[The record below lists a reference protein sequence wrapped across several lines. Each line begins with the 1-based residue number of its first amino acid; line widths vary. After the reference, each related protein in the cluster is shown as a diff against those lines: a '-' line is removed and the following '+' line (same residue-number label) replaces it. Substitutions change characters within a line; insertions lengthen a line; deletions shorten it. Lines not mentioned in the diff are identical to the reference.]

1 LAKVDISINGRL
13 YAVACD
19 DGQQDRVRELAGMM
33 DSRVKQLTGP
43 GPVGGVGETQILV
56 LAGLMLADELSE
68 TKAALDG
75 QGPAAHPEPKS
86 NGPESDEDEEL
97 LIAAVDHLTE
107 RVAVIADRLGRA

>member
-1 LAKVDISINGRL
+1 MAKVDISINGRL

-19 DGQQDRVRELAGMM
+19 EGQQDRVRELAEMV

-68 TKAALDG
+68 TKAAMNG
-75 QGPAAHPEPKS
+75 HAPAPQPAPQLGE
-86 NGPESDEDEEL
+86 DEEEL
-97 LIAAVDHLTE
+97 LIAAVDHLTN
-107 RVAVIADRLGRA
+107 RVAVIADRLSRA